1 MSGDDA
7 PSVASLATTIGWS
20 RKHLAHRFGAFTGF
34 SPQTYRRL
42 ARFERLSAAI
52 AARPREGLAVL
63 ALDAG
68 YHDQAHMSRDV
79 QAFSAMSPGELRRR
93 LLPEQGGVRED

>member
-1 MSGDDA
+1 
-7 PSVASLATTIGWS
+7 
-20 RKHLAHRFGAFTGF
+20 
-34 SPQTYRRL
+34 
-42 ARFERLSAAI
+42 
-52 AARPREGLAVL
+52 VL